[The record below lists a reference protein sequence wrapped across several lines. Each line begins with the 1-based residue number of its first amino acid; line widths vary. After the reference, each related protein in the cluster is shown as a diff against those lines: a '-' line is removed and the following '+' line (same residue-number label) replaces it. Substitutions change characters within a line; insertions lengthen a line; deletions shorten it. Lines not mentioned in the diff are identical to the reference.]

1 MAGMTVYQLGV
12 CALLAGLSVSYS
24 LSARH
29 VERLRRGFTGGK
41 AHNLLD
47 VWTVAGA
54 LLLPAP
60 LVVSLVLICYAAEWP
75 SRKCV
80 SGGRP
85 GRYLITVAIVAASA
99 SAAAAAHRHIGGS
112 LGILAA
118 VLSWAVINSAL
129 IAAVVW
135 LFDDRR
141 LIRQLLGPRN
151 QLADS
156 VTKVVAVAVAVLAS
170 WHPAATVAVL
180 PIVLAGHRLALRESI
195 RITSAYDF
203 TAGMWSEPGWRVRA
217 AESIAI
223 APGCVALVLIDPERP
238 HSEASIAQCL
248 SGVLRTTDPVGR
260 YGTRQV
266 AALIQVD
273 MEAVGIIVAERV
285 RARLNRAGIV
295 CLVGVSISLG
305 EGLDELLIRAGSDL
319 MARRESAGIS
329 ARW

>member
-1 MAGMTVYQLGV
+1 MTAYHLGLL
-12 CALLAGLSVSYS
+12 ALLAGLSVTCS

-29 VERLRRGFTGGK
+29 VERLRRGLTEGK

-47 VWTVAGA
+47 VWTIAGA
-54 LLLPAP
+54 LVLPGLLVAP
-60 LVVSLVLICYAAEWP
+60 LVLVSYAAEWP
-75 SRKCV
+75 SRTSV

-85 GRYLITVAIVAASA
+85 RHYVISVAIVAAA
-99 SAAAAAHRHIGGS
+99 ACTAAAARQHLDGP

-118 VLSWAVINSAL
+118 VLFWAVVNSVL

-135 LFDDRR
+135 LFDDRS
-141 LIRQLLGPRN
+141 LIKQLLGPRN

-156 VTKVVAVAVAVLAS
+156 ITKVIGVVLALLVS
-170 WHPAATVAVL
+170 WHPAAGIAVL
-180 PIVLAGHRLALRESI
+180 PIVLAGHRLALWDSI
-195 RITSAYDF
+195 RTTSAYDPS
-203 TAGMWSEPGWRVRA
+203 ACMWSEPGWRVRA
-217 AESIAI
+217 AESIAT

-248 SGVLRTTDPVGR
+248 LGVLRPTDPVGR

-266 AALIQVD
+266 AALVQVD

-285 RARLNRAGIV
+285 RARLGRAGIV
-295 CLVGVSISLG
+295 CVVGVSISLG
-305 EGLDELLIRAGSDL
+305 EELGELLIRAGSDL